1 VKFTIVDTS
10 VLCEFLEVPGLCN
23 RPKEVQAELIQRT
36 AAMERFVLTITTVIE
51 TGNHIAQVKT
61 GDKQAA
67 VERFTG
73 LLERTLRGEGPFVF
87 NQVAWNDVFLSELF
101 AGNSTG
107 QSIGQHALNAGLG
120 AGDLAILVERDR
132 LLATSAYTEA
142 FVWTLDAKLH
152 AYNT

>member
-1 VKFTIVDTS
+1 MRFTIVDTS

-23 RPKEVQAELIQRT
+23 HPKEVQSEMLRRT
-36 AAMERFVLTITTVIE
+36 AALERFVLPITTVIE

-61 GDKQAA
+61 GNKRAA

-87 NQVAWNDVFLSELF
+87 NQIAWGEVFLSELF

-107 QSIGQHALNAGLG
+107 QSLGQHALNAGLG